1 MSCTL
6 VLPYT
11 LALEIDRA
19 ANDPLE
25 TAGVLLASLLE
36 AGDGTRKL
44 LGRKIDWVPADAY
57 KQRRAD
63 ALSIGSEGYVPA
75 LREAEKM
82 GAIAIWFHTHPSQIG
97 IPLPSPHDEI
107 VDGQLKDLFRMRTGS
122 EVYASVI
129 FSPANFGLSFT
140 GFVDGDGFRCEIDR
154 LFIVGDRFRFI
165 ESYRHQPNAPTSEF
179 DRSVR
184 AFGGPLQSALSRL
197 RFGVVGSG
205 GSGSAVAEQLVRLG
219 VRNITLIDPDI
230 LEVSNLT
237 RVYGATR
244 RDVGRPKV
252 EVLRDHLMRIAP
264 DLQCDAHQQTILN
277 EQMARRL
284 PACDVIFGC
293 TDDNAG
299 RIVLSRLA
307 SLFLVPVFDCGVLL
321 SSDASGALVSID
333 GRVTTLCPGT
343 SCLVCR
349 DRIDMRR
356 AAAEQMSA
364 AEHKRL
370 AAEGYA
376 PALGRVE
383 PAVITFT
390 TSVAAQAVAELIE
403 RFVGF
408 GPTPRPSEVLLRA
421 HDREISTNI
430 VPCREGH
437 YCDPAAGQLGVAA
450 TNPFLD
456 LAWR

>member
-6 VLPYT
+6 VLPYA
-11 LALEIDRA
+11 LALEIEHA

-25 TAGVLLASLLE
+25 TAGVLLASLRE
-36 AGDGTRKL
+36 VGDGTRKL
-44 LGRKIDWVPADAY
+44 LARRIVWVPTEAY
-57 KQRRAD
+57 RERRAD

-82 GAIAIWFHTHPSQIG
+82 GAIAIWLHTHPSQIG

-107 VDGQLKDLFRMRTGS
+107 VDAQLSELFRMRTGS
-122 EVYASVI
+122 EVYSSVI
-129 FSPANFGLSFT
+129 FSPGSLGLSFT
-140 GFVDGDGFRCEIDR
+140 GFVDGSGFKYEIDR
-154 LFIVGDRFRFI
+154 LFIVGDRFRSI
-165 ESYRHQPNAPTSEF
+165 ESYRYRPNAPTEEF

-184 AFGGPLQSALSRL
+184 AFGGPVQAALSHL
-197 RFGVVGSG
+197 RFGVVGNG
-205 GSGSAVAEQLVRLG
+205 GTGSAVAEQLVRLG
-219 VRNITLIDPDI
+219 VRNIALFDPDV

-237 RVYGATR
+237 RVYGAAR
-244 RDVGRPKV
+244 GDVGRLKV

-264 DLQCDAHQQTILN
+264 DLQCDAWPRTILD
-277 EQMARRL
+277 QTTARRL
-284 PACDVIFGC
+284 TACDVVFGC

-299 RIVLSRLA
+299 RIILSRLA

-321 SSDASGALVSID
+321 SSDATGALASID

-343 SCLVCR
+343 ACLLCR

-364 AEHKRL
+364 AEHQRL

-403 RFVGF
+403 RFIGF

-421 HDREISTNI
+421 HNREISTNI

-437 YCDPAAGQLGVAA
+437 YCDPAAGQLGVAT

-456 LAWR
+456 LVWQ